1 MIDTDGTGGA
11 SIDVPQPVEIPPTQD
26 PIGIPVPHDVPTPD
40 SLPPRETGVTIN
52 DPAPSR
58 GNDPRSDPL
67 LP

>member
-11 SIDVPQPVEIPPTQD
+11 GIDVPHPVEIPPTQD
-26 PIGIPVPHDVPTPD
+26 PIGIPVPHDVPAPD

-52 DPAPSR
+52 DPAPGR
-58 GNDPRSDPL
+58 DNDPRGDPL

>member
-11 SIDVPQPVEIPPTQD
+11 SIDVPHPVEIPPTAD
-26 PIGIPVPHDVPTPD
+26 PVGIPVPHDVPTPD

-52 DPAPSR
+52 DPTPDRSDELR
-58 GNDPRSDPL
+58 GDPL

>member
-11 SIDVPQPVEIPPTQD
+11 SIDVPHPVGIPPTQD
-26 PIGIPVPHDVPTPD
+26 PIGIPIPRDVPTPD

-52 DPAPSR
+52 DPAPDRSDELR
-58 GNDPRSDPL
+58 GDPL

>member
-11 SIDVPQPVEIPPTQD
+11 SIDVPHPVEIPPTQD
-26 PIGIPVPHDVPTPD
+26 PIGIPVPHDVPSPD

-52 DPAPSR
+52 DPSPTR
-58 GNDPRSDPL
+58 GSGFRGDPL